1 MRPAKSETLEADLA
15 DLFCELLGR
24 QMTHLDVDFFEEGGH
39 SILAIQLLARVQER
53 FGIEISVA
61 EFMSAAE
68 DGAGNAVASI
78 NGLAYAIRQGP
89 RRPPATVTQLR
100 SGGTD
105 APLVLLH
112 PAGGEISPYRKLW
125 TVLETDC
132 DIYAVQASLTRP
144 DELAGLVAEY
154 RERLAAVAGNRAL
167 HVLGWSFGGILAHEL
182 ACQAKEAG
190 QPLGSLVVLDGYPA
204 DASGLGTSSDAAL
217 VCEAAGGFGVDVQ
230 APGTSAAA
238 SVDDVAGQ
246 IAWQLG
252 VPLPV
257 VRQRLELYLADLR
270 CWYRHRPRVYEGDLL
285 LVQAAREAPHPL
297 DEGLSLWRQA
307 CAGNVNVRRMDT
319 THHGLLEA
327 PHVYAVA
334 TYVDELI
341 SA

>member
-1 MRPAKSETLEADLA
+1 MAGESETLEADLA
-15 DLFCELLGR
+15 DLFCEVLGR

-53 FGIEISVA
+53 FGIEISIA

-78 NGLAYAIRQGP
+78 NGLAHAIRQDP
-89 RRPPATVTQLR
+89 RRHPATVTRLR
-100 SGGTD
+100 GGGTD
-105 APLVLLH
+105 DAPLILLH
-112 PAGGEISPYRKLW
+112 PAGGEISVYRELW

-132 DIYAVQASLTRP
+132 DIYAVQSSLARP
-144 DELAGLVAEY
+144 RDLAGLVAAY
-154 RERLAAVAGNRAL
+154 REHLAALVGNRAF

-182 ACQAKEAG
+182 ACQAKKAG

-204 DASGLGTSSDAAL
+204 DASGLETNSDAAL
-217 VCEAAGGFGVDVQ
+217 VCEAAGVFGVVVQ
-230 APGTSAAA
+230 APGPGAAPG
-238 SVDDVAGQ
+238 VDDVAGQ
-246 IAWQLG
+246 IACQLS

-257 VRQRLELYLADLR
+257 ARQRLELYLADLR
-270 CWYRHRPRVYEGDLL
+270 CWYRHKPRVYDGDML
-285 LVQAAREAPHPL
+285 LVQAAQEAPHPL
-297 DEGLSLWRQA
+297 DVELSRWQQA

-327 PHVYAVA
+327 PHVYEVA
-334 TYVDELI
+334 TYLDALI